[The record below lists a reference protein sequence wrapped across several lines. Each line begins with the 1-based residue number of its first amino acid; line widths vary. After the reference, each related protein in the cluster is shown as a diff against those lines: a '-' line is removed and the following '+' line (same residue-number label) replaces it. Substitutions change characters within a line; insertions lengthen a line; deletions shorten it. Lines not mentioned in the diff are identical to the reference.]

1 VSLYLRWVEVVG
13 AGLRF
18 GGRGVNG
25 LLNLFSGSF
34 SSFDGWGIFGQAAAL
49 CALAVVAGAGLSLL
63 RPQLKQR
70 RPLASCAGA
79 LLSFAL
85 LNAGETRG
93 AGRLE
98 AALYHL
104 HARLGPGAYIGVAS
118 AAAACIAVAV
128 VRREELTRRPS
139 ITAVAAASL
148 TVGLLAAFL
157 LPWLHVRIPRLGRG
171 GATGYDSSF
180 GQETAVFIVA
190 LACFGLPLWR
200 KETSPGRRLAAAVGI
215 AVLTAGSLSVLGT
228 HVHWPY
234 EAWLQLGC
242 SLGLVVLARAAG
254 RGLRTRLPSVP
265 DAVLVFAVSL
275 LVVSLFLPWQK
286 GCGGGACV
294 SASGWTQADSE
305 TAGGLAVLL
314 VVFLLG
320 FRRQVVELAVG
331 AALYTTA
338 AGFVVTQFARL
349 GYGAPLGFAGAALLL
364 LAAARRIRRVPL
376 DRGRLVRIV
385 PSAACLAFLA
395 IPVATLTGRLSQ
407 NLEVD
412 SPWRVFWL
420 EVGAVLV
427 AVRLLG
433 RWLSG
438 TRDDAELMLLP
449 LALLA
454 VTALDLIVARREL
467 GTITWEG
474 WASVG
479 LCVLLAVLGW
489 IERSRGLK
497 GFRIPDEIWRID
509 RLPNVEG

>member
-1 VSLYLRWVEVVG
+1 
-13 AGLRF
+13 
-18 GGRGVNG
+18 
-25 LLNLFSGSF
+25 
-34 SSFDGWGIFGQAAAL
+34 
-49 CALAVVAGAGLSLL
+49 
-63 RPQLKQR
+63 
-70 RPLASCAGA
+70 
-79 LLSFAL
+79 
-85 LNAGETRG
+85 
-93 AGRLE
+93 
-98 AALYHL
+98 
-104 HARLGPGAYIGVAS
+104 
-118 AAAACIAVAV
+118 
-128 VRREELTRRPS
+128 
-139 ITAVAAASL
+139 
-148 TVGLLAAFL
+148 
-157 LPWLHVRIPRLGRG
+157 
-171 GATGYDSSF
+171 
-180 GQETAVFIVA
+180 
-190 LACFGLPLWR
+190 
-200 KETSPGRRLAAAVGI
+200 
-215 AVLTAGSLSVLGT
+215 
-228 HVHWPY
+228 
-234 EAWLQLGC
+234 
-242 SLGLVVLARAAG
+242 
-254 RGLRTRLPSVP
+254 
-265 DAVLVFAVSL
+265 
-275 LVVSLFLPWQK
+275 
-286 GCGGGACV
+286 
-294 SASGWTQADSE
+294 
-305 TAGGLAVLL
+305 VLL